1 MARNSFYTGSVANAI
16 EIDTSASEAAASAT
30 AAAIDANKKSGDA
43 ETRRVTLEG
52 TLEQQRANMQDVIN
66 PYKDLTNQYANL
78 SVATNASRFQAEEA
92 DVALANTLDT
102 LRATGASAGGA
113 TALAQAALKSKQGI
127 SANLEQQ
134 EVANEKLKA
143 QGATQVEQMKA
154 QGEQWKWLQENERE
168 MMDLD
173 RTQAQIDQERL
184 MESEAEA
191 AKWQAIGQI
200 GGSVTSGMGNII
212 AGGKLDA
219 AAAGG

>member
-1 MARNSFYTGSVANAI
+1 MTSVAIAGTVI
-16 EIDTSASEAAASAT
+16 SGAAAT
-30 AAAIDANKKSGDA
+30 ASAIDANKKAGDA
-43 ETRRVTLEG
+43 RDLQETLEG
-52 TLEQQRANMQDVIN
+52 TLAQQRANMQDVIN
-66 PYKDLTNQYANL
+66 PYKNLSNQYANL
-78 SVATNASRFQAEEA
+78 SVATQASKFQAEQT

-102 LRATGASAGGA
+102 LRTTGASAGGA

-143 QGATQVEQMKA
+143 QGAMQIEQMQA

-184 MESEAEA
+184 KESEAEA

-200 GGSVTSGMGNII
+200 GGSMTSGMGNI
-212 AGGKLDA
+212 AQGYKLDNPE
-219 AAAGG
+219 

>member
-1 MARNSFYTGSVANAI
+1 MTSIAI
-16 EIDTSASEAAASAT
+16 AGTVISTASAT

-154 QGEQWKWLQENERE
+154 QGEQWKWLQQNERE